1 MLMLLFVAT
10 SSNMELAAGWPSYDL
25 GQDVG
30 RGGIRFRESKKSGR
44 GGGGGGVDM
53 GLVLGDEFIMETQL
67 QVLVEDGV

>member
-1 MLMLLFVAT
+1 MLVLLFVAT

-44 GGGGGGVDM
+44 GG
-53 GLVLGDEFIMETQL
+53 VLYGMIPKFAQKDYVFLIL
-67 QVLVEDGV
+67 LLFLKK

>member
-1 MLMLLFVAT
+1 
-10 SSNMELAAGWPSYDL
+10 MELAAGWPSYDL

-44 GGGGGGVDM
+44 GGGMDM
-53 GLVLGDEFIMETQL
+53 GLMLGDEFIKETQL

>member
-1 MLMLLFVAT
+1 
-10 SSNMELAAGWPSYDL
+10 MELAAGWPSYDL

-44 GGGGGGVDM
+44 GGMDM
-53 GLVLGDEFIMETQL
+53 GLMLGDEFIKETQL